1 LPQTPSIVQSHFLS
15 ALLGIGC
22 IIGAGCAGGVRKS
35 DNPSANHVSVL
46 KYDDISSAVLFERAN
61 AKCRLNASVLE
72 LNSAVEYYQELEQRA
87 PEVTVSVALYDIRWR
102 MANAMFL
109 LSEILPERD
118 ERLDWLARAE
128 GVAESAIEECPDCV
142 EGYYYAAV
150 AKGRHAEI
158 SGNGFRALKLV
169 KQVLSMGKKAVEI
182 DDSFVFGAPLRLL
195 AMLHAKAPPW
205 PASVGDI
212 DLAVELA
219 ERALSISDYPMNHLT
234 MAEVLIEDDEL
245 QQAINELDHVLD
257 APLDDSKNAWNE
269 TWKQE
274 GTVWRPYAAELKRQ
288 ISLEVAD

>member
-1 LPQTPSIVQSHFLS
+1 M
-15 ALLGIGC
+15 C

-35 DNPSANHVSVL
+35 DNPSANHVSVS

-61 AKCRLNASVLE
+61 AKCRLNASAVE
-72 LNSAVEYYQELEQRA
+72 LKSAVEYYQELAQRA

-102 MANAMFL
+102 MAKAMFL

-128 GVAESAIEECPDCV
+128 GVAEIAIKDCPDSV

-150 AKGRHAEI
+150 AKGRRAEI

-169 KQVLSMGKKAVEI
+169 KQVLSLGKKAVEI

-234 MAEVLIEDDEL
+234 MAEVLIEDDDL

-274 GTVWRPYAAELKRQ
+274 RAVWRPYAAELKRQ
-288 ISLEVAD
+288 ISLEVTD